1 MGDRIHELVRLAQ
14 EKTAQSR
21 RRLFEN
27 MTDLFLTEDGRL
39 SEHERALMND
49 IMVKLVRTVEQEL
62 RRELSEFFARTDV
75 DLPDV
80 VRLLADDEIEVAR
93 PVLEKSKLLQDTD
106 LIEII
111 QMRTDEHRL
120 AIALRDEVS
129 EEVSNVLVEY
139 GNEDVIEALLR
150 NEDASLS
157 QRAMEYLVSE
167 SRRIDRFSE
176 PLVNRADLPAELA
189 YRMYWWVAAAL
200 RRKIV
205 RDFDVDPLIVD
216 EAMRHATRGV
226 LADRQE
232 MEGSYLKAQRLVRR
246 LSETGDLSIEFLL
259 GSLRQRRIPIFV
271 AGLAELGG
279 IDFRTAWRIFNDRG
293 GESLAV
299 LARAIGMER
308 GQFTSIFLLIRQ
320 LKDGDKARGPGI
332 LKTILSLFDSVS
344 AANARG
350 ALHYWQQDSAYQIA
364 LEELR
369 HVG

>member
-1 MGDRIHELVRLAQ
+1 MGDRIHELVRLARQ
-14 EKTAQSR
+14 KTAQSR

-27 MTDLFLTEDGRL
+27 MTDLFLTDEGRL

-49 IMVKLVRTVEQEL
+49 IMIKLVRTVEREL

-75 DLPDV
+75 NLPDV
-80 VRLLADDEIEVAR
+80 VRLLANDEIEVAR
-93 PVLEKSKLLQDTD
+93 PVLEKSKLLHDAD

-111 QMRTDEHRL
+111 RMRTDEHRL

-129 EEVSNVLVEY
+129 EDVSNALVEY
-139 GNEDVIEALLR
+139 GNTDVIEALLR

-176 PLVNRADLPAELA
+176 PLVNRSDLPAELA

-205 RDFDVDPLIVD
+205 SEFDVDPLIVD
-216 EAMRHATRGV
+216 EAMRHVTHGA
-226 LADRQE
+226 LAERQDT
-232 MEGSYLKAQRLVRR
+232 EGSYVKAQRLVRR
-246 LSETGDLSIEFLL
+246 LSETGDLTIEFLL
-259 GSLRQRRIPIFV
+259 GSLRQRRIAVFV
-271 AGLAELGG
+271 AGLAELGA
-279 IDFRTAWRIFNDRG
+279 IDFRTAWRIFNDPG

-320 LKDGDKARGPGI
+320 LKDGNKAQGPGI
-332 LKTILSLFDSVS
+332 LKTILALFDSVS
-344 AANARG
+344 TASARG
-350 ALHYWQQDSAYQIA
+350 ALHYWQQDSAYQVA